1 MRQMSLIYLE
11 MKSDSAHDNLVS
23 SCMQFIFH
31 MGMFLGTWHKIIIK
45 AGMLANNMPE
55 KLSSQLY
62 GPPSHTAESPVQGIF
77 WEHVHF

>member
-31 MGMFLGTWHKIIIK
+31 MGMFLGTWHKIILK
-45 AGMLANNMPE
+45 ASMLANMPE
-55 KLSSQLY
+55 KLSNQLY
-62 GPPSHTAESPVQGIF
+62 GSPSHTEESPVQSLF
-77 WEHVHF
+77 WEYVNF